1 MPKNEEETRQDPAR
15 LDLLASF
22 QESVVEMLWSTTHKA
37 VTLLQPRS
45 LMLSG
50 GVAANS
56 RLKEYLSEKATE
68 CGLKFY
74 VPARILTTDNAAMI
88 AAAGTAKL
96 LRGETAAFDFDA
108 DPNMRLAVAD
118 NGLRTRRWRL

>member
-1 MPKNEEETRQDPAR
+1 
-15 LDLLASF
+15 
-22 QESVVEMLWSTTHKA
+22 
-37 VTLLQPRS
+37 
-45 LMLSG
+45 MLSG

-56 RLKEYLSEKATE
+56 RLKEYLTEKTAE

-96 LRGETAAFDFDA
+96 RRGDTATFDFDA
-108 DPNMRLAVAD
+108 DPNMRLAVSD
-118 NGLRTRRWRL
+118 NGLPNRPWRV

>member
-1 MPKNEEETRQDPAR
+1 
-15 LDLLASF
+15 
-22 QESVVEMLWSTTHKA
+22 
-37 VTLLQPRS
+37 
-45 LMLSG
+45 
-50 GVAANS
+50 
-56 RLKEYLSEKATE
+56 
-68 CGLKFY
+68 
-74 VPARILTTDNAAMI
+74 MI

>member
-1 MPKNEEETRQDPAR
+1 
-15 LDLLASF
+15 
-22 QESVVEMLWSTTHKA
+22 
-37 VTLLQPRS
+37 
-45 LMLSG
+45 MLSG

-56 RLKEYLSEKATE
+56 RLKEFLMEKAQE

-96 LRGETAAFDFDA
+96 LRGETVAFDFDA
-108 DPNMRLAVAD
+108 DPNMRLAVRD
-118 NGLRTRRWRL
+118 NGFPDKRWRS